1 MSESLAVGGALA
13 RRDTAEPRAAEP
25 RAGDL
30 GNLAVLDTRRKLQ
43 LALAVIWLLDG
54 ILQYQPVMFT
64 KAFPQMLTAASAGNP
79 AVVASGVNWSAN
91 LVDHHL
97 VLLNA
102 IFATTQLALGL
113 GISWRP
119 TVKLALG
126 ASVPWALAVWWLG
139 EGLGGVLTGTASPI
153 NGAPGAVILYALLA
167 VLLWPPDRNPP
178 AQNPPAQ
185 NPPAPFVADRNPA
198 APFVADRNPAAS
210 FVAARA
216 VGRPVARA
224 SWLVLWGSLAF
235 FALLPASRAPHAI
248 SGMISDMAS
257 GEPGWLA
264 WIDHHAASALAG
276 HGLPAS
282 IALAVALALVAAG
295 IYLPSRLTRPVIVL
309 AILLATLIWL
319 AEGLGGILTG
329 AGTDPASG
337 PLLALLA
344 LAFWPAASTP
354 PPPATPATPATPAS
368 GA

>member
-1 MSESLAVGGALA
+1 MSESLAVGSALA
-13 RRDTAEPRAAEP
+13 RPDTADP

-30 GNLAVLDTRRKLQ
+30 AILDTRRKLQ

-54 ILQYQPVMFT
+54 VLQYQPVMFT
-64 KAFPQMLTAASAGNP
+64 KAFPQMLTGAAAGNP

-113 GISWRP
+113 GIAWRP

-126 ASVPWALAVWWLG
+126 ASVAWSLAVWWLG
-139 EGLGGVLTGTASPI
+139 EGLGGVLTGTATPV

-167 VLLWPPDRNPP
+167 VLLWPAARNSTARNPP
-178 AQNPPAQ
+178 AQFA
-185 NPPAPFVADRNPA
+185 AVRNPA
-198 APFVADRNPAAS
+198 APFI
-210 FVAARA
+210 AARA
-216 VGRPVARA
+216 MGRPVARA

-257 GEPGWLA
+257 GEPSWLA

-276 HGLPAS
+276 HGLTAS
-282 IALAVALALVAAG
+282 IGLAVALALVAAG

-319 AEGLGGILTG
+319 AEGLGGIFTG
-329 AGTDPASG
+329 AGTDPDTG

-354 PPPATPATPATPAS
+354 PTSASPAS